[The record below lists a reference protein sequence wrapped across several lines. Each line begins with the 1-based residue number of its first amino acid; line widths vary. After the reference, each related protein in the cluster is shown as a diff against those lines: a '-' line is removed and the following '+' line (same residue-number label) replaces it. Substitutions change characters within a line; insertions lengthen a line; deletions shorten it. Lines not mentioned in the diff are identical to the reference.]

1 MLSMRWANVLL
12 IFRREVR
19 DQLRD
24 RRTLFMIFV
33 FPILLYPIL
42 GLGIV
47 QLSAAFEQKP
57 RKAIVIGAEYLPETP
72 PLLNPERNGFAPEL
86 FDVRDDASRLHVE
99 TPKADSPWN
108 RTEERRIQ
116 LRGGLADVVVVIPKD
131 VREQLKG
138 LKRAKIAIFYD
149 SADEQSQNTFL
160 RVDRVLSR
168 WNDVI
173 VHKRLEQDKKPETYT
188 EPVSAVASDVATA
201 AEAGSSIWAKLFPFL
216 LVMMSL
222 TGAFYPAVDLCAGEK
237 ERGTME
243 TLLISPATRAEI
255 VMGKFLTVML
265 ASMATA
271 LLNLA
276 SMGVTAGRI
285 ASLFGGAGLGGG
297 ARKAG
302 AILTAPSF
310 EASFWMVLLLIPL
323 SAFFSALCLSL
334 AVLARSMKEGQYYM
348 TPLYLVA
355 LPLVFITL
363 APGIELTLFTSLVPI
378 TGVSLLLRTLMQGD
392 YVDARRYFLPVLVPL
407 VVYGMMALHWA
418 VDQFRRESVLFR
430 EAERVDI
437 RDWLRHLL
445 RDKSPLP
452 GSGSALLCFAL
463 MITSAWF
470 LQGYMSSTPQGMV
483 IGQVAFVFAPPII
496 LALLLTSD
504 PRRTLLLNWPRMRYF
519 GLAIG
524 LVLALNPFVSEL
536 RLVVEYLF
544 PIPELV
550 KSELNKLV
558 TKLPDYGTAVLVLAV
573 IPGIS
578 EEFAFRGFILSGLR
592 NDYKTRSA
600 ILLSAFLFGFLHVL
614 LSLFQQLF
622 NATIL
627 GIVLGLIAVRSK
639 SLLPGILFHII
650 NNSLGLTV
658 GALIEGRFGRSI
670 TPLLFRDKSQGLYHW
685 YWVVLGGLISMA
697 LLFVLYWSD
706 RPKPK
711 SEPGFS
717 GDSVAEIVS

>member
-19 DQLRD
+19 DQVRD

-33 FPILLYPIL
+33 LPILLYPIL
-42 GLGIV
+42 GLGVV
-47 QLSAAFEQKP
+47 QLSNSFEHKP
-57 RKAIVIGAEYLPETP
+57 RRAVVIGSEFLPDSP
-72 PLLNPERNGFAPEL
+72 PLLNAQRNGFERSL
-86 FDVRDDASRLHVE
+86 FEVADDAGRLNVE
-99 TPKADSPWN
+99 TVKRDSPWN
-108 RTEERRIQ
+108 QPDARRMQ
-116 LRGGLADVVVVIPKD
+116 LRAGLADAVVVIPADVKD
-131 VREQLKG
+131 QLRN

-149 SADEQSQNTFL
+149 STDEQSQTTYL
-160 RVDRVLSR
+160 RVDKVLSR
-168 WNDVI
+168 WNEVI
-173 VHKRLEQDKKPETYT
+173 VQKRLAQDKKPDTYT
-188 EPVSAVASDVATA
+188 EPVRAVASDVATA
-201 AEAGSSIWAKLFPFL
+201 EEAGSSVWARLFPFL

-255 VMGKFLTVML
+255 VLGKFFTVML
-265 ASMATA
+265 ASVATA

-276 SMGVTAGRI
+276 SMGLTAGRI
-285 ASLFGGAGLGGG
+285 AAVFGGAGVGPG

-302 AILTAPSF
+302 AMLTAPSL

-363 APGIELTLFTSLVPI
+363 APGIELNLFTSLVPI

-392 YVDARRYFLPVLVPL
+392 YADARRYFLPVLVPL
-407 VVYGMMALHWA
+407 IVYGMMALHWA

-437 RDWLRHLL
+437 RDWVRHLL
-445 RDKSPLP
+445 RDKGPTP
-452 GSGSALLCFAL
+452 ASGAALLCFAL

-470 LQGYMSSTPQGMV
+470 LQAYMAATPEGMI
-483 IGQVAFVFAPPII
+483 IGQLAFVFAPPVV
-496 LALLLTSD
+496 LTLLLTSN
-504 PRRTLLLNWPRMRYF
+504 PRRSLLLYWPRWRY
-519 GLAIG
+519 LALAVG
-524 LVLALNPFVSEL
+524 LVLALNPLVSEL

-558 TKLPDYGTAVLVLAV
+558 TKLPDYRTAVLVLAV
-573 IPGIS
+573 LPGIC

-592 NDYKTRSA
+592 HDYKTRSA

-627 GIVLGLIAVRSK
+627 GIVLGLLAVRSK
-639 SLLPGILFHII
+639 SLLPGIVFHVI
-650 NNSLGLTV
+650 NNSLALTL
-658 GALIEGRFGRSI
+658 GAVVEGRFGQSI
-670 TPLLFRDKSQGLYHW
+670 ASSLFRDTSQGLYYW
-685 YWVVLGGLISMA
+685 YWVVLGSFVSAVLLIA
-697 LLFVLYWSD
+697 LYQSD
-706 RPKPK
+706 RPKST
-711 SEPGFS
+711 SEPEFPP
-717 GDSVAEIVS
+717 DPVAELVA